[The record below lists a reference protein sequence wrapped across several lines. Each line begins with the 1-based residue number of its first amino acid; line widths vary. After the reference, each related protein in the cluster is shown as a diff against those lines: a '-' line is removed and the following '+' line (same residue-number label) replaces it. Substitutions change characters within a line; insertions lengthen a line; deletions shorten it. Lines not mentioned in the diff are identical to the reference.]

1 MDAGFRRLG
10 AKLRAFALK
19 SVSGPLGRAVDA
31 RWRADVARRSCG
43 GQVAEPRGANFSPV
57 SSIGA
62 ESCGFAGGSTGRRGD
77 ERAAVRV
84 GWFRAGGYANARD
97 NSGRRGVRPRVVGGA

>member
-1 MDAGFRRLG
+1 MDAGFRHLG
-10 AKLRAFALK
+10 AKSRAFALK
-19 SVSGPLGRAVDA
+19 GVSGPLGRAVDA

-84 GWFRAGGYANARD
+84 AMNERLFGSAGFARAD
-97 NSGRRGVRPRVVGGA
+97 TPMLVVTVVV